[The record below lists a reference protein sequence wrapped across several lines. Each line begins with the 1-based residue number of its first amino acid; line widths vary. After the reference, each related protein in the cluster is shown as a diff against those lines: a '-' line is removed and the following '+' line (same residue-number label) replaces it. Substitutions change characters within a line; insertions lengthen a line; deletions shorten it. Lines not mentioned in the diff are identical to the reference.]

1 MLAPVRRTDDYA
13 FISRHPSSSLRTF
26 QNLFFAPSVL
36 IFILFF
42 FFFVARVWS
51 WRRLLSVDSDS
62 VIDSGF
68 IYGFCV

>member
-13 FISRHPSSSLRTF
+13 FISRHPPSSLRTF

-36 IFILFF
+36 IFIS